1 MALPVTLKVTL
12 DFSSG
17 ATFGF
22 PMVLGTGLLD
32 QAILGVEGSASVV
45 ADLTSV
51 TRQINITRG
60 RSVGRDTYEAG
71 TAIISVYDNTGAF
84 NPQNASS
91 PYYPYVTPLRK
102 LRVSASYSGTE
113 YFLFSGYVQNYAYR
127 YDQSENVGYTD
138 IYCSDAFRL
147 FNLAVINTITGQ
159 GSGQNIG
166 TRINKILDTVEF
178 PASMRE
184 VDTANSTAQ
193 ADTGATRTSLA
204 AIQAAEFSEQGAVYM
219 NHEGNV
225 VFKNRTN
232 TIAASGATPISFNQT
247 GGIPYK
253 NLKFAFDDKLI
264 LNVGKFKRVGGAE
277 QVYTDAASVAT
288 YFPHTLTAE
297 NLILETDAEVL
308 NAAALFISS
317 RSDTTIRIDEMT
329 IDMLDTNVPTG
340 TILGIDYFTNAL
352 VSNIQPDG
360 STITKNLSIQ
370 GVRWDITPNT
380 MLATFLTTEPI
391 SDGFILDNTTYGQL
405 DDDIHSY

>member
-1 MALPVTLKVTL
+1 MSLPVLNISL

-22 PMVLGTGLLD
+22 PMVLGSGILD
-32 QAILGVEGSASVV
+32 QDILGIEGSATLI

-51 TRQINITRG
+51 TRQININRG

-71 TAIISVYDNTGAF
+71 TAVITVYDNNGDF
-84 NPQNASS
+84 NPQNTLS
-91 PYYPYVTPLRK
+91 PWYPYVTPLRK
-102 LRVSASYSGTE
+102 LRISAIYSGTK
-113 YFLFSGYVQNYAYR
+113 YFLYSGYVQNYAYR
-127 YDQSENVGYTD
+127 YDQSESVGYTD

-147 FNLAVINTITGQ
+147 FNLAVINTITGEAA
-159 GSGQNIG
+159 GQDIG
-166 TRINKILDTVEF
+166 TRINKILDTVDF
-178 PASMRE
+178 PAGMRE
-184 VDTANSTAQ
+184 IDTGNSTAQ
-193 ADTGATRTSLA
+193 ADTGATRTSLS
-204 AIQAAEFSEQGAVYM
+204 AIQAAEFSEQGAVYV

-232 TIAASGATPISFNQT
+232 TIGASGTTPISFNQT

-253 NLKFAFDDKLI
+253 SVKLAFDDKLI

-277 QVYTDAASVAT
+277 QVFTDAESVAT
-288 YFPHTLTAE
+288 YFPHTMTAE

-317 RSDTTIRIDEMT
+317 RSDTTIRIDEMV
-329 IDMLDTNVPTG
+329 IDMLDTNVPTA
-340 TILGIDYFTNAL
+340 TILDIDYFTNAL
-352 VSNIQPDG
+352 ISNIQPDG
-360 STITKNLSIQ
+360 SVITKNLSIQ

-380 MLATFLTTEPI
+380 MTAAFLTTEPI

-405 DDDIHSY
+405 NDDILTY

>member
-1 MALPVTLKVTL
+1 MALPVTLKISL

-17 ATFGF
+17 ATFGY
-22 PMVLGTGLLD
+22 PMILGTGILD
-32 QAILGVEGSASVV
+32 QDILGVAGSATLI

-60 RSVGRDTYEAG
+60 RSIGRDTYEAG
-71 TAIISVYDNTGAF
+71 TAIVTVYDNNGDF
-84 NPQNASS
+84 NPQNTSS

-102 LRVSASYSGTE
+102 IRISATYGGTD
-113 YFLFSGYVQNYAYR
+113 YFLYSGYVQNYAYR
-127 YDQSENVGYTD
+127 YDQAENVGYTD

-147 FNLAVINTITGQ
+147 FNLAIINAITGQ
-159 GSGQNIG
+159 AAGQDIG
-166 TRINKILDTVEF
+166 TRINKILDTVDF
-178 PASMRE
+178 PAGMRNI
-184 VDTANSTAQ
+184 DTGNSTAQ
-193 ADTGATRTSLA
+193 ADTGALRTSLA
-204 AIQAAEFSEQGAVYM
+204 AIQAAEFSEQGAVYVDA
-219 NHEGNV
+219 EGSV

-232 TIAASGATPISFNQT
+232 TIAASGTTPISFNQT

-253 NLKFAFDDKLI
+253 NIKLAFDDKLI
-264 LNVGKFKRVGGAE
+264 LNVGKFKRVGGVE
-277 QVYTDAASVAT
+277 QVYTDDASVAT

-329 IDMLDTNVPTG
+329 IDMLDTNVPTA

-391 SDGFILDNTTYGQL
+391 SDGFILGNTTYGQL
-405 DDDIHSY
+405 NDDILSY

>member
-1 MALPVTLKVTL
+1 MPLPVTLKVTL

-22 PMVLGTGLLD
+22 PMVLGSGILD
-32 QAILGVEGSASVV
+32 QDILGIEGSATLI

-51 TRQINITRG
+51 TRVVNITRG
-60 RSVGRDTYEAG
+60 RSIGRDTYEAG
-71 TAIISVYDNTGAF
+71 TAIVTVYDNNGDF
-84 NPQNASS
+84 NPQNTLS
-91 PYYPYVTPLRK
+91 PWYPYVTPLRK
-102 LRVSASYSGTE
+102 LRVSAIYSGTE
-113 YFLFSGYVQNYAYR
+113 YFLYSGYVQNYAYR
-127 YDQSENVGYTD
+127 YDQSESVGYTD

-147 FNLAVINTITGQ
+147 FNLAVINTITGEAA
-159 GSGQNIG
+159 GQDIG
-166 TRINKILDTVEF
+166 TRLNKILDTVDF
-178 PASMRE
+178 PVGMRE
-184 VDTANSTAQ
+184 IDTGNSTAQ
-193 ADTGATRTSLA
+193 SDTGATRTSLS
-204 AIQAAEFSEQGAVYM
+204 AIQAAEFSEQGAVYV

-232 TIAASGATPISFNQT
+232 TIAASGTTPISFNQT

-253 NLKFAFDDKLI
+253 SVKLAFDDKLI
-264 LNVGKFKRVGGAE
+264 LNVGKFKRVGGVE
-277 QVYTDAASVAT
+277 QVYTDADSIAT

-329 IDMLDTNVPTG
+329 IDMLDTNVPTA

-352 VSNIQPDG
+352 VNNIQPDG

-370 GVRWDITPNT
+370 GVRWDITTNT

-405 DDDIHSY
+405 DDDILSY